1 MLALLA
7 WGLAATCNP
16 MGAGKWRSEYNA
28 YFHAK
33 QVVILPDQDA
43 PGRRHAQRVAAALRP
58 VAASVKVVELPGLPP
73 KGDIVD
79 WQAAGH
85 DRDELLR
92 LVEATAALAVPPPC
106 DEEMGVPATEDAIGL
121 QFAQEH
127 QDALRYCHDTGAWF
141 VWTGTHWRRENTRLA
156 FAWAR
161 ELCRK
166 AAASVEHKKV
176 AATLSKAAT
185 ASAVERFA
193 QTDRAF
199 AVTSEVWDADRY
211 LLGTPAGVADL
222 RDGTLRPTRRED
234 ALTKR
239 VSVAPA
245 ATAEAPRW
253 RRFLDEVTQGDAPLT
268 RFLRQVAGYALTG
281 DVSEHALFFIYGPGG
296 NGKSVFLNTLTTLL
310 GDYAATAAMDTFTA
324 SRGERHPTDLAMLR
338 GARLVSVSETEPGR
352 AWAESRIKQLTGG
365 DPISA
370 RFMRQDFFTYRPQF
384 KLLIVGNHKPV
395 LRNVDEAA
403 RRRFNI
409 IPFVHKPET
418 PDKRLEEKL
427 KAEYPAILRWM
438 IEGCL
443 DWREHGLL
451 RADSVRQATAAYF
464 DEQDLFGR
472 WIEACCKTGPGSWD
486 TTARL
491 FDSWKHYA
499 ERNGEYP
506 GSTKAFSA
514 NLSKRE
520 FLADRRSVHGS
531 TQRIFRGIAVQV
543 GQDGRLDG
551 WDR

>member
-1 MLALLA
+1 M
-7 WGLAATCNP
+7 
-16 MGAGKWRSEYNA
+16 
-28 YFHAK
+28 
-33 QVVILPDQDA
+33 
-43 PGRRHAQRVAAALRP
+43 
-58 VAASVKVVELPGLPP
+58 
-73 KGDIVD
+73 
-79 WQAAGH
+79 
-85 DRDELLR
+85 
-92 LVEATAALAVPPPC
+92 
-106 DEEMGVPATEDAIGL
+106 
-121 QFAQEH
+121 
-127 QDALRYCHDTGAWF
+127 
-141 VWTGTHWRRENTRLA
+141 
-156 FAWAR
+156 
-161 ELCRK
+161 
-166 AAASVEHKKV
+166 
-176 AATLSKAAT
+176 
-185 ASAVERFA
+185 
-193 QTDRAF
+193 
-199 AVTSEVWDADRY
+199 
-211 LLGTPAGVADL
+211 
-222 RDGTLRPTRRED
+222 
-234 ALTKR
+234 
-239 VSVAPA
+239 
-245 ATAEAPRW
+245 
-253 RRFLDEVTQGDAPLT
+253 
-268 RFLRQVAGYALTG
+268 
-281 DVSEHALFFIYGPGG
+281 FFIYGPGG

-324 SRGERHPTDLAMLR
+324 SRSERHPTDLAMLR

-352 AWAESRIKQLTGG
+352 SWAESRIKQLIGG

-370 RFMRQDFFTYRPQF
+370 RFMRQNFFTYRPQF

-418 PDKRLEEKL
+418 PDQRLEEKL